1 MSYKNKKIN
10 NLVNIKDNDK
20 KNLNKKDILFFKNIN
35 NKKLVMF
42 LFCFLLAFILLL
54 LCSKCSFLYP
64 FNGWDDF
71 NSFYTLASSWAN
83 GLIPYRDL
91 FEQKG
96 PLLYLIFMIGYFISP
111 GKFTGMFI
119 LEIIFFGLVLYVSSK
134 IIDMFIDEKKYPKG
148 KYLILLL

>member
-10 NLVNIKDNDK
+10 KLVKIKDNDIK
-20 KNLNKKDILFFKNIN
+20 ESKMKIGSFFKSIKNKKS
-35 NKKLVMF
+35 VMF

-71 NSFYTLASSWAN
+71 NSFYTMARGWAN

-91 FEQKG
+91 FDHKG
-96 PLLYLIFMIGYFISP
+96 PILFLIQALGLLINKNVGI
-111 GKFTGMFI
+111 FI
-119 LEIIFFGLVLYVSSK
+119 LQILNLFVTII
-134 IIDMFIDEKKYPKG
+134 
-148 KYLILLL
+148 